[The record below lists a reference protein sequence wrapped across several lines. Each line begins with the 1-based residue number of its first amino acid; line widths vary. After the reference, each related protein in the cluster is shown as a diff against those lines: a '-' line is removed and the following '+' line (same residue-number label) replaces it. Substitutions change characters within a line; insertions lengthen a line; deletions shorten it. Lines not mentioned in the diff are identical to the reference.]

1 MGVVFEV
8 VETPSSKDRCVNPQ
22 QPGTTPTVVVTGASK
37 GIGAAIVRRL
47 VGDGFRVVA
56 GVRRT
61 EDAAQL
67 RGQLGERVLPAL
79 LDITDPDAVAAA
91 AELVT
96 GEVGGRGLAGLVNN
110 AGIAVA
116 APLEFLPPAEL
127 RRQLEVNV
135 VGQHAVTQALVPLLR
150 RGRGRIVNLGSIG
163 DRIVA
168 PMTGPYH
175 VSKFA
180 LRALSDTLRLELSRW
195 GIQVVL
201 VEPGAVATPIW
212 ETSIA
217 AAERLQQTLPPNV
230 EQLYGR
236 AIAAARTS
244 TLRNAA
250 RGVPPDQVATVVAR
264 ALTVRRPRTRYL
276 VGTDARIAAIVA
288 RLPDRLRDRLVLSQ
302 SGGAAPDRA
311 GATAGVADT
320 VTSDPS

>member
-1 MGVVFEV
+1 VSF
-8 VETPSSKDRCVNPQ
+8 
-22 QPGTTPTVVVTGASK
+22 QPGTPPTVVVTGASK

-47 VGDGFRVVA
+47 VADGFRVIA

-61 EDAAQL
+61 EDAQAL
-67 RGQLGERVLPAL
+67 RGGLGQRVVPAL
-79 LDITDPDAVAAA
+79 LDITDPDAVATA
-91 AELVT
+91 AELVG
-96 GEVGGRGLAGLVNN
+96 GEVGERGLAGLVNN

-150 RGRGRIVNLGSIG
+150 RGRGRIINLGSIG

-175 VSKFA
+175 ISKFA
-180 LRALSDTLRLELSRW
+180 LRAWSDTLRLELSPW
-195 GIQVVL
+195 GILVVL

-217 AAERLQQTLPPNV
+217 AAERLQQTLPSGV

-244 TLRNAA
+244 ALRSAA
-250 RGVPPDQVATVVAR
+250 RGMPADQVATVVAQ
-264 ALTVRRPRTRYL
+264 ALTVRRPRARYL
-276 VGTDARIAAIVA
+276 VGVDARITAIVA
-288 RLPDRLRDRLVLSQ
+288 RLPDRLRDRLILSQ
-302 SGGAAPDRA
+302 SGEAAPDWDGRRRNQE
-311 GATAGVADT
+311 TAP
-320 VTSDPS
+320 SDSR

>member
-1 MGVVFEV
+1 MSFRQSG
-8 VETPSSKDRCVNPQ
+8 TP
-22 QPGTTPTVVVTGASK
+22 PTVVVTGAAK
-37 GIGAAIVRRL
+37 GIGAAMVRRL
-47 VGDGFRVVA
+47 VADGFRVVA

-61 EDAAQL
+61 EDAEAL
-67 RGQLGERVLPAL
+67 REQLGDHVLPVR

-91 AELVT
+91 GELVG
-96 GEVGGRGLAGLVNN
+96 GEVGDRGLAGLVNN

-135 VGQHAVTQALVPLLR
+135 VGQHAVTQALLPLLR
-150 RGRGRIVNLGSIG
+150 RSRGRIVNLGSIG

-180 LRALSDTLRLELSRW
+180 LRAWNDTLRLELSPW

-217 AAERLQQTLPPNV
+217 AAERLQQTLPAAV
-230 EQLYGR
+230 EELYGR
-236 AIAAARTS
+236 GIAAARTS
-244 TLRNAA
+244 ALRSAA
-250 RGVPPDQVATVVAR
+250 RGMPADHVAAVVVR
-264 ALTVRRPRTRYL
+264 ALTVRRPRARYL
-276 VGTDARIAAIVA
+276 VGIDARITAIVA
-288 RLPDRLRDRLVLSQ
+288 RLPDQLRDRLVLSQ
-302 SGGAAPDRA
+302 SGGAARDRGDRFA
-311 GATAGVADT
+311 VPLVVDRRRTPVDGRSTGQANSDT
-320 VTSDPS
+320 

>member
-1 MGVVFEV
+1 M
-8 VETPSSKDRCVNPQ
+8 PS
-22 QPGTTPTVVVTGASK
+22 GTVLVTGAST
-37 GIGAAIVRRL
+37 GIGEAAVLHLKTLGFDAVGAVRKDEDAERL
-47 VGDGFRVVA
+47 EAR
-56 GVRRT
+56 GVRTVRIDVT
-61 EDAAQL
+61 DA
-67 RGQLGERVLPAL
+67 GQIAAARDELGE
-79 LDITDPDAVAAA
+79 VA
-91 AELVT
+91 
-96 GEVGGRGLAGLVNN
+96 LAGLVNN

-127 RRQLEVNV
+127 GRQLEVNV
-135 VGQHAVTQALVPLLR
+135 VGQHAVTQTLVPLLR

-180 LRALSDTLRLELSRW
+180 LRAWNDTLRLELSPW

-217 AAERLQQTLPPNV
+217 AAERLQQRLPSGV
-230 EQLYGR
+230 EELYGR

-244 TLRNAA
+244 ARRSAA
-250 RGVPPDQVATVVAR
+250 RGMPADQVATVVAQ

-276 VGTDARIAAIVA
+276 VGTDARITAMVA
-288 RLPDRLRDRLVLSQ
+288 HLPDRLRDRLILSQ
-302 SGGAAPDRA
+302 SGGAARA
-311 GATAGVADT
+311 QGDQRGAQNT
-320 VTSDPS
+320 VPSDPS

>member
-1 MGVVFEV
+1 
-8 VETPSSKDRCVNPQ
+8 
-22 QPGTTPTVVVTGASK
+22 VVVTGASK

-47 VGDGFRVVA
+47 VADGFRVIA

-61 EDAAQL
+61 EDAEAL
-67 RGQLGERVLPAL
+67 HEELGDRVLPAL
-79 LDITDPDAVAAA
+79 LDITDPDAVAATA
-91 AELVT
+91 GLVR
-96 GEVGGRGLAGLVNN
+96 GEVGGRGLGGLVNN

-135 VGQHAVTQALVPLLR
+135 VGQHAVTQALLPLLR

-180 LRALSDTLRLELSRW
+180 LRAWTDTLRLELSPW
-195 GIQVVL
+195 GMQVVL

-217 AAERLQQTLPPNV
+217 AAERLQQALPAQV
-230 EQLYGR
+230 EDLYGR
-236 AIAAARTS
+236 AIAAARAS
-244 TLRNAA
+244 ALRSAA
-250 RGVPPDQVATVVAR
+250 RGMPADQVAVVVAR
-264 ALTVRRPRTRYL
+264 ALMVRRPRARYL
-276 VGTDARIAAIVA
+276 VGTDARVAAMVA
-288 RLPDRLRDRLVLSQ
+288 RLPDRLRDRLILSQ
-302 SGGAAPDRA
+302 SGGAKQGR
-311 GATAGVADT
+311 GGTAGVAGET
-320 VTSDPS
+320 VSSNPS

>member
-1 MGVVFEV
+1 M
-8 VETPSSKDRCVNPQ
+8 TSHQDRHVSFQ
-22 QPGTTPTVVVTGASK
+22 QPGTTATVVVTGASK

-47 VGDGFRVVA
+47 AADGFRVVA

-61 EDAAQL
+61 EDAEVL
-67 RGQLGERVLPAL
+67 RGQVGERVVPAL

-91 AELVT
+91 AELVG
-96 GEVGGRGLAGLVNN
+96 GEVDERGLAGLVNN

-135 VGQHAVTQALVPLLR
+135 VGQHAITQALLPLLR

-180 LRALSDTLRLELSRW
+180 LRAWSDTLRLELSPW

-217 AAERLQQTLPPNV
+217 AAERLQQTLPSGV
-230 EQLYGR
+230 EELYGR
-236 AIAAARTS
+236 AIAAARTGA
-244 TLRNAA
+244 LHNAA
-250 RGVPPDQVATVVAR
+250 RGMPADQVATVVAR
-264 ALTVRRPRTRYL
+264 ALKVRRPRTRYL
-276 VGTDARIAAIVA
+276 VGTDARITAMVA
-288 RLPDRLRDRLVLSQ
+288 RLPDRLRDRLILSQ
-302 SGGAAPDRA
+302 SGGAARVGRDQR
-311 GATAGVADT
+311 GAQET

>member
-1 MGVVFEV
+1 VRSIDL
-8 VETPSSKDRCVNPQ
+8 TSNQDRHVSF
-22 QPGTTPTVVVTGASK
+22 QPGTPPTVVVTGASK

-47 VGDGFRVVA
+47 VADGFRVIA
-56 GVRRT
+56 GVRRP
-61 EDAAQL
+61 EDAQAL
-67 RGQLGERVLPAL
+67 RKELGDRVLPAL

-91 AELVT
+91 VELVG
-96 GEVGGRGLAGLVNN
+96 GEAGDRGLAGLVNN

-135 VGQHAVTQALVPLLR
+135 VGQHAVTQALVALLR

-180 LRALSDTLRLELSRW
+180 LRAWSDTLRLELSPW

-217 AAERLQQTLPPNV
+217 AAERLQQTLPSAV
-230 EQLYGR
+230 EALYGR

-244 TLRNAA
+244 ALRSAA
-250 RGVPPDQVATVVAR
+250 RGMPADQVAAVVAR
-264 ALTVRRPRTRYL
+264 ALTVRRPRARYL
-276 VGTDARIAAIVA
+276 VGTDARITAIVA

-302 SGGAAPDRA
+302 SGGAARDPGDHHR
-311 GATAGVADT
+311 VQDS
-320 VTSDPS
+320 VPSDPS

>member
-1 MGVVFEV
+1 MTSNQDRDVSFQQSG
-8 VETPSSKDRCVNPQ
+8 TPA
-22 QPGTTPTVVVTGASK
+22 TVVVTGASK

-47 VGDGFRVVA
+47 VADGSRVVA

-61 EDAAQL
+61 EDAEAL
-67 RGQLGERVLPAL
+67 RGGLGERVVPTL
-79 LDITDPDAVAAA
+79 LDLTDEDA
-91 AELVT
+91 
-96 GEVGGRGLAGLVNN
+96 
-110 AGIAVA
+110 
-116 APLEFLPPAEL
+116 FLPPAEL

-180 LRALSDTLRLELSRW
+180 LRAWSDTLRLELSPW

-217 AAERLQQTLPPNV
+217 AAERLQQRLPAGV
-230 EQLYGR
+230 EELYGR

-244 TLRNAA
+244 ALRSAA
-250 RGVPPDQVATVVAR
+250 RGMPADQVATVVVR
-264 ALTVRRPRTRYL
+264 ALTVRRPRARYL
-276 VGTDARIAAIVA
+276 VGTDARITAVVA
-288 RLPDRLRDRLVLSQ
+288 RLPDRLRDRLILSQ
-302 SGGAAPDRA
+302 SGGAVRDRGDQR
-311 GATAGVADT
+311 GAQDT
-320 VTSDPS
+320 VTFDPS

>member
-1 MGVVFEV
+1 L
-8 VETPSSKDRCVNPQ
+8 Q
-22 QPGTTPTVVVTGASK
+22 QLGTAPTVVVTGAAK

-47 VGDGFRVVA
+47 VADGFRVVA

-61 EDAAQL
+61 EDAQAL
-67 RGQLGERVLPAL
+67 REELGDRVVPTL
-79 LDITDPDAVAAA
+79 LDITDQDAVVTT
-91 AELVT
+91 AELVSS
-96 GEVGGRGLAGLVNN
+96 EVGARGLAGLVNN

-116 APLEFLPPAEL
+116 APLEFLSPAEL

-135 VGQHAVTQALVPLLR
+135 VGQHAITQALLALLR

-180 LRALSDTLRLELSRW
+180 LRAWSDTLRLELYPW

-217 AAERLQQTLPPNV
+217 AAERLQQTLPSGV
-230 EQLYGR
+230 EELYGR

-244 TLRNAA
+244 ALRSAA
-250 RGVPPDQVATVVAR
+250 RGMPADQVASVVAR
-264 ALTVRRPRTRYL
+264 ALTVRRPRARYL
-276 VGTDARIAAIVA
+276 VGTDARITAIVA

-302 SGGAAPDRA
+302 SGGAAREQA
-311 GATAGVADT
+311 NQRGVQDT
-320 VTSDPS
+320 VPPDPS